1 MAQSPRPPAA
11 GLHQSR
17 VPEGFEADEDLS
29 LPPTTRSPSDRQ
41 ISDSNDDS
49 IDAQTNSTHVPERED
64 NTTISDEGRSQVEGE
79 TSVLSEQEMRRRL
92 MDMDSSFMAQ
102 ISPVANVAPSED
114 TAIYFPC
121 EDRFS
126 ARGERYDR
134 DDMEDPS
141 QAPDGDHDSISL
153 SESMSSPTAAAA
165 ARILSRAKSSLSS
178 DDHDTTENTSY
189 DQENLKRGTDS
200 DENDD
205 TTPQMSADPSPQSG
219 LSTPTKQSF
228 SPKAGASSG
237 DVEDEDFA
245 TPRSRK
251 RPKFLDKIASQRSS
265 YSSYTTIISVD
276 EGSEV
281 TVGADYALQ
290 SGGAAPFNEST
301 HSRPNMDLSR
311 TTSLG
316 SMASGVSTLSDGED
330 KIWSVSSALNAD
342 LGTLN
347 EEASAPEHYLSQGDE
362 ELAPQTPRAADR
374 GLNTPTETVIS
385 QQVRHV
391 LVPATV
397 VREYRDRHRPPS
409 PEKRNGAPT
418 PSIHQHGK
426 SLTLKEQ
433 SSTIDRLMK
442 ENWDL
447 KLKISFLNDALNRR
461 SDEGVKAIISENVEL
476 RTAKFQSMTEIRE
489 LKRSIRELDRKLR
502 EKSDQLAENFK
513 KFKQAESTQSNED
526 QQDIEDRVTYLTERL
541 MIYEVEIERM
551 RHEISTREGE
561 RRRMAEVLKKAG
573 ERRGPDSDIGARE
586 EMVRNSG
593 YLSLILTC

>member
-1 MAQSPRPPAA
+1 MAQSPSSPG

-17 VPEGFEADEDLS
+17 VPGGFETDEDLS
-29 LPPTTRSPSDRQ
+29 MPPITRSPSDRQ
-41 ISDSNDDS
+41 ISVSKDDS

-64 NTTISDEGRSQVEGE
+64 NTTLSDEGRSQIEGE
-79 TSVLSEQEMRRRL
+79 TSILSEQEMRRRL

-102 ISPVANVAPSED
+102 ISPAANIAPSED

-126 ARGERYDR
+126 ARAERFDR
-134 DDMEDPS
+134 DDLEDSS
-141 QAPDGDHDSISL
+141 QVLDGDHDSISI
-153 SESMSSPTAAAA
+153 SESTSSPTAAAA

-189 DQENLKRGTDS
+189 NQENEKRGTES
-200 DENDD
+200 EQNDY
-205 TTPQMSADPSPQSG
+205 SPSPMPAGPPQSG
-219 LSTPTKQSF
+219 LSTPTKQLF
-228 SPKAGASSG
+228 SPSAEASNSG

-251 RPKFLDKIASQRSS
+251 RPKIVDKIASQRTS
-265 YSSYTTIISVD
+265 YSSYTTISTD

-290 SGGAAPFNEST
+290 SGGAAPFNESA
-301 HSRPNMDLSR
+301 HSRANMDLSR

-316 SMASGVSTLSDGED
+316 SMASGVSTLNDGED
-330 KIWSVSSALNAD
+330 KIWSVSNALNAN

-347 EEASAPEHYLSQGDE
+347 EEASALEHNSSQEVE
-362 ELAPQTPRAADR
+362 ELTPETLIGADR
-374 GLNTPTETVIS
+374 ALNTPTETVIS
-385 QQVRHV
+385 QQVRDV

-461 SDEGVKAIISENVEL
+461 SDEGVKAIISENVEM

-513 KFKQAESTQSNED
+513 RFKQAESIQVNED
-526 QQDIEDRVTYLTERL
+526 QQDIDDRVTYLTERL
-541 MIYEVEIERM
+541 MTYEVEIERM

-573 ERRGPDSDIGARE
+573 EGRGPDSDIGARE

-593 YLSLILTC
+593 YPSRMLTC

>member
-1 MAQSPRPPAA
+1 MAQSPSPA

-17 VPEGFEADEDLS
+17 VPGGFETDEDLS
-29 LPPTTRSPSDRQ
+29 IPPITRLSDRQ
-41 ISDSNDDS
+41 ISGCSDEST
-49 IDAQTNSTHVPERED
+49 DAQTKSTHVPEQED
-64 NTTISDEGRSQVEGE
+64 NTTLSDEGRSQIEGE
-79 TSVLSEQEMRRRL
+79 TSILSEQEMRRRL

-102 ISPVANVAPSED
+102 LSPAANPAPSED

-126 ARGERYDR
+126 ARDERFDR
-134 DDMEDPS
+134 DDLDELG
-141 QAPDGDHDSISL
+141 QALDGDHDSVSL
-153 SESMSSPTAAAA
+153 SESMSSPTASAA

-178 DDHDTTENTSY
+178 DGHETTENTAY
-189 DQENLKRGTDS
+189 DQENERRGTES
-200 DENDD
+200 DEHDD
-205 TTPQMSADPSPQSG
+205 TTTQSATEPSPHSG
-219 LSTPTKQSF
+219 LPTPTKQSF
-228 SPKAGASSG
+228 SPSPEAANSG

-251 RPKFLDKIASQRSS
+251 RPKFLDRMASQRSS
-265 YSSYTTIISVD
+265 YSSYTTISTD
-276 EGSEV
+276 GGSEV

-316 SMASGVSTLSDGED
+316 SMASGVSTLSEGED
-330 KIWSVSSALNAD
+330 KIWSVSSALDAH

-347 EEASAPEHYLSQGDE
+347 EEASVPEHNELQGDE

-385 QQVRHV
+385 QQVREV

-513 KFKQAESTQSNED
+513 KFKQVESTHGNED
-526 QQDIEDRVTYLTERL
+526 QQGIDDRVTYLTERL
-541 MIYEVEIERM
+541 MTYEVEIERM

-573 ERRGPDSDIGARE
+573 ERRGPDSDISARE

-593 YLSLILTC
+593 YLSLTVIC

>member
-1 MAQSPRPPAA
+1 MAQSPSPPA
-11 GLHQSR
+11 GLHPSR
-17 VPEGFEADEDLS
+17 VPGGFETDEDLS
-29 LPPTTRSPSDRQ
+29 VSPTIRSTSDRQ
-41 ISDSNDDS
+41 TSDSSDES
-49 IDAQTNSTHVPERED
+49 TDAQTKSTHVPERED
-64 NTTISDEGRSQVEGE
+64 NTTLSDEGRSQIEDD
-79 TSVLSEQEMRRRL
+79 TSTLSEQEMRRRL

-102 ISPVANVAPSED
+102 LSPAANLAPSED

-121 EDRFS
+121 EDRLS
-126 ARGERYDR
+126 ARDERFDREDLEDLGQALDGE
-134 DDMEDPS
+134 
-141 QAPDGDHDSISL
+141 HDTISL

-165 ARILSRAKSSLSS
+165 ARILSRVKSSSS
-178 DDHDTTENTSY
+178 DDRDTTENTRY
-189 DQENLKRGTDS
+189 DQENERRGTES
-200 DENDD
+200 DEHDD
-205 TTPQMSADPSPQSG
+205 TTPQIPTEPSPQSG
-219 LSTPTKQSF
+219 IPTPIKQSF
-228 SPKAGASSG
+228 SPSAEAANSG
-237 DVEDEDFA
+237 DMEDEDFA

-251 RPKFLDKIASQRSS
+251 RPKFLDRMASQRSS
-265 YSSYTTIISVD
+265 YSSYTTISTN

-316 SMASGVSTLSDGED
+316 SMASGVSTLSEGED
-330 KIWSVSSALNAD
+330 KIWSASSALDAH

-347 EEASAPEHYLSQGDE
+347 EEASAPEHDVSQGDE
-362 ELAPQTPRAADR
+362 ELAPQTPRGADR

-385 QQVRHV
+385 QHVRDV

-489 LKRSIRELDRKLR
+489 LKRSVRELDRKLR

-513 KFKQAESTQSNED
+513 KFKQAESTHGNED
-526 QQDIEDRVTYLTERL
+526 QQDIDDRVTYLTERL
-541 MIYEVEIERM
+541 MTYEVEIERM

-586 EMVRNSG
+586 EMVRDSG
-593 YLSLILTC
+593 YISLIVTC

>member
-1 MAQSPRPPAA
+1 MAQSPSPPA
-11 GLHQSR
+11 GPHQSR
-17 VPEGFEADEDLS
+17 VSGGFETDEDLS
-29 LPPTTRSPSDRQ
+29 VPPTTSPSDRQ
-41 ISDSNDDS
+41 ISDSDGESTN
-49 IDAQTNSTHVPERED
+49 AQTKTTNVPERED
-64 NTTISDEGRSQVEGE
+64 NTTISDDGRSQIEGE
-79 TSVLSEQEMRRRL
+79 TSILSEQEMRRRL

-102 ISPVANVAPSED
+102 ISPAANAAPSDD

-126 ARGERYDR
+126 ARDERFDS
-134 DDMEDPS
+134 DDLEDLG
-141 QAPDGDHDSISL
+141 QGLDGDHDINSL

-189 DQENLKRGTDS
+189 GQDNERRGTES

-205 TTPQMSADPSPQSG
+205 TNPTDPSPQPR
-219 LSTPTKQSF
+219 LPTPTKQSF
-228 SPKAGASSG
+228 SPSAEAANSG
-237 DVEDEDFA
+237 DEEDEDFD

-251 RPKFLDKIASQRSS
+251 RPKFLDRMASQRSS
-265 YSSYTTIISVD
+265 YTSYTTISTD
-276 EGSEV
+276 GGSEV

-301 HSRPNMDLSR
+301 HSRPSMDLSR

-330 KIWSVSSALNAD
+330 KIWSVSSALDAHLD
-342 LGTLN
+342 TLN
-347 EEASAPEHYLSQGDE
+347 EEASTPEHNVSQGDE
-362 ELAPQTPRAADR
+362 ELAPRMPRGADMR
-374 GLNTPTETVIS
+374 LNTPTETVIS
-385 QQVRHV
+385 QHVREV

-409 PEKRNGAPT
+409 PEKRNGVPT

-476 RTAKFQSMTEIRE
+476 RTTKFQSMTDIRE

-502 EKSDQLAENFK
+502 EKSDQLAENLK
-513 KFKQAESTQSNED
+513 KFKQAESTHGNEA
-526 QQDIEDRVTYLTERL
+526 QQDIEDRITYLTERL
-541 MIYEVEIERM
+541 MTYEVEIERM

-561 RRRMAEVLKKAG
+561 RRRMADVLKKAG
-573 ERRGPDSDIGARE
+573 ERREPESDIGARE
-586 EMVRNSG
+586 EMVR
-593 YLSLILTC
+593 ILDSIA

>member
-1 MAQSPRPPAA
+1 MAQSPSSPA

-17 VPEGFEADEDLS
+17 VPGGFETDEDLS
-29 LPPTTRSPSDRQ
+29 KPPITRSPSDRQ
-41 ISDSNDDS
+41 ISESNNDS

-64 NTTISDEGRSQVEGE
+64 NTTLSDEGRSQVEGE
-79 TSVLSEQEMRRRL
+79 TSILSEQEMRRRL

-102 ISPVANVAPSED
+102 ISPAANIVPSED

-126 ARGERYDR
+126 ARGERFDR
-134 DDMEDPS
+134 DDLEDSS
-141 QAPDGDHDSISL
+141 QVLDGDHDSISI

-178 DDHDTTENTSY
+178 DDHDTTESTSY
-189 DQENLKRGTDS
+189 NQENEKRGTES
-200 DENDD
+200 EQNDY
-205 TTPQMSADPSPQSG
+205 TTPQMPAGSPQSG

-228 SPKAGASSG
+228 SPSAEATNSG
-237 DVEDEDFA
+237 DVENEDFA

-251 RPKFLDKIASQRSS
+251 RPKFVDKIASQRTS
-265 YSSYTTIISVD
+265 YSSYTTISAD

-301 HSRPNMDLSR
+301 HSRANMDLSR

-330 KIWSVSSALNAD
+330 KIWSVSNALNTN

-347 EEASAPEHYLSQGDE
+347 EEASALEYNASREVE
-362 ELAPQTPRAADR
+362 ELTPETPLGANR

-385 QQVRHV
+385 QQVRDV

-513 KFKQAESTQSNED
+513 RFKQAESIHVNED
-526 QQDIEDRVTYLTERL
+526 QQDIDDRVTYLTERL
-541 MIYEVEIERM
+541 MLYEVEIERM

-593 YLSLILTC
+593 HPRMLTC

>member
-1 MAQSPRPPAA
+1 
-11 GLHQSR
+11 
-17 VPEGFEADEDLS
+17 
-29 LPPTTRSPSDRQ
+29 
-41 ISDSNDDS
+41 
-49 IDAQTNSTHVPERED
+49 
-64 NTTISDEGRSQVEGE
+64 
-79 TSVLSEQEMRRRL
+79 
-92 MDMDSSFMAQ
+92 MDMDSSFIAQ
-102 ISPVANVAPSED
+102 ISPAATVALSED

-121 EDRFS
+121 EDRSS
-126 ARGERYDR
+126 ARGERFDR
-134 DDMEDPS
+134 DDLEDPS
-141 QAPDGDHDSISL
+141 QALDGDHDSISI

-189 DQENLKRGTDS
+189 TQENEKRGTGS
-200 DENDD
+200 DENDY
-205 TTPQMSADPSPQSG
+205 TTPQMTADSPQSG

-228 SPKAGASSG
+228 SPSAEAANSG

-251 RPKFLDKIASQRSS
+251 RPKFVDKIASQRTSF
-265 YSSYTTIISVD
+265 SSYTTISAD

-281 TVGADYALQ
+281 TVVADYALQ
-290 SGGAAPFNEST
+290 SGGAAPFNEPT
-301 HSRPNMDLSR
+301 DSRPNMDLSR

-316 SMASGVSTLSDGED
+316 SMASGISTLSDGED
-330 KIWSVSSALNAD
+330 KTWSVSSALNAH

-347 EEASAPEHYLSQGDE
+347 EESSAPEHNSSQGDE
-362 ELAPQTPRAADR
+362 DLAPQTPIGADR
-374 GLNTPTETVIS
+374 GLNTPTETIIS
-385 QQVRHV
+385 QHVRDV

-447 KLKISFLNDALNRR
+447 KLKISFLDDALNRR

-513 KFKQAESTQSNED
+513 KFKQAESIHVDED
-526 QQDIEDRVTYLTERL
+526 QQDIDDRVKYLTERL

-551 RHEISTREGE
+551 RYEISTREGE
-561 RRRMAEVLKKAG
+561 RRTMAEVLKKAG
-573 ERRGPDSDIGARE
+573 KRRGPDSDIGGRK
-586 EMVRNSG
+586 EMVQNSG
-593 YLSLILTC
+593 YSSLMLTC

>member
-1 MAQSPRPPAA
+1 MAQSPSPPA
-11 GLHQSR
+11 GPHQSR
-17 VPEGFEADEDLS
+17 VPGGFETDEDLS
-29 LPPTTRSPSDRQ
+29 VSPTTRSPSDRQ
-41 ISDSNDDS
+41 TINSNDGS
-49 IDAQTNSTHVPERED
+49 IDAQTKSAHVLQRED
-64 NTTISDEGRSQVEGE
+64 NTILSDEGRSQIEDE
-79 TSVLSEQEMRRRL
+79 TSTLSEQEMRRRL
-92 MDMDSSFMAQ
+92 MDMDSSFMTQ
-102 ISPVANVAPSED
+102 ISPAANLAPSED

-121 EDRFS
+121 EDRLS
-126 ARGERYDR
+126 ARDEKYDH
-134 DDMEDPS
+134 DDLEDLG
-141 QAPDGDHDSISL
+141 QTLDGDHDTISL

-178 DDHDTTENTSY
+178 DDRDATENTSY
-189 DQENLKRGTDS
+189 DQENEARGTAT
-200 DENDD
+200 DEHDD
-205 TTPQMSADPSPQSG
+205 TISQMPTEPPPQAG
-219 LSTPTKQSF
+219 LPTPTTQSF
-228 SPKAGASSG
+228 SPRAEAASSG
-237 DVEDEDFA
+237 DMEDEDFA
-245 TPRSRK
+245 NPRSRK
-251 RPKFLDKIASQRSS
+251 RPKFMDRMASQRSS
-265 YSSYTTIISVD
+265 YSSHTTISTD
-276 EGSEV
+276 GGSEV

-316 SMASGVSTLSDGED
+316 SMASGVSTLSEGED
-330 KIWSVSSALNAD
+330 KMWSVSNALGTH

-347 EEASAPEHYLSQGDE
+347 EEASASEHNVSQGDE
-362 ELAPQTPRAADR
+362 ELIPQTPSGADR
-374 GLNTPTETVIS
+374 GLNTPTETIIS
-385 QQVRHV
+385 QHVRDV

-489 LKRSIRELDRKLR
+489 LKRSVRELDRKLR

-513 KFKQAESTQSNED
+513 KFKQAESAHGNED
-526 QQDIEDRVTYLTERL
+526 QQDIDDRVTYLTERL
-541 MIYEVEIERM
+541 MTYEVEIERM
-551 RHEISTREGE
+551 HHEISTREGE

-586 EMVRNSG
+586 EMVRNSR
-593 YLSLILTC
+593 YLSLTVTC

>member
-1 MAQSPRPPAA
+1 MAQSPSSPA

-17 VPEGFEADEDLS
+17 VPGGFETDEDLS
-29 LPPTTRSPSDRQ
+29 IPPITRSPSDRH
-41 ISDSNDDS
+41 INESNDDS
-49 IDAQTNSTHVPERED
+49 IDAQTNSTHVPETED
-64 NTTISDEGRSQVEGE
+64 NTTLSDEGRSQIEGE
-79 TSVLSEQEMRRRL
+79 TSILSEQEMRMRL
-92 MDMDSSFMAQ
+92 MDMDSSFMVR
-102 ISPVANVAPSED
+102 ISPAANIAPSED

-126 ARGERYDR
+126 ARGERFDR
-134 DDMEDPS
+134 DDLEGPS
-141 QAPDGDHDSISL
+141 QALDEDHDSNSISG
-153 SESMSSPTAAAA
+153 SMSSPTAAAA

-178 DDHDTTENTSY
+178 DDHDNTENTSHN
-189 DQENLKRGTDS
+189 QENEKRGTDS
-200 DENDD
+200 DENDY
-205 TTPQMSADPSPQSG
+205 TAPQMPADLSPQSG

-228 SPKAGASSG
+228 SPSTEAADSG
-237 DVEDEDFA
+237 DVEEEDFA

-251 RPKFLDKIASQRSS
+251 RPKFVDKIASQRTS
-265 YSSYTTIISVD
+265 YSSYTTISAD

-316 SMASGVSTLSDGED
+316 SMASGVSTLNDGED
-330 KIWSVSSALNAD
+330 KILSVSSALNAQ

-347 EEASAPEHYLSQGDE
+347 EEASAPEHHSSQGDE
-362 ELAPQTPRAADR
+362 DLAPQTPTGADR

-385 QQVRHV
+385 QYVRDV

-418 PSIHQHGK
+418 PSVHQHGK

-513 KFKQAESTQSNED
+513 KFKQAESIHVNED
-526 QQDIEDRVTYLTERL
+526 QQDIDDRVTYLTERL

-573 ERRGPDSDIGARE
+573 ERRGPESDIGARE

-593 YLSLILTC
+593 YPSLMLTC

>member
-1 MAQSPRPPAA
+1 MAQSPSSPA

-17 VPEGFEADEDLS
+17 VPGGFETDEDLS
-29 LPPTTRSPSDRQ
+29 IPTRSPSDRQ

-49 IDAQTNSTHVPERED
+49 IDAHTNSTHVPERED
-64 NTTISDEGRSQVEGE
+64 NTTLSDEGRSQMDDE
-79 TSVLSEQEMRRRL
+79 TSILSEQEMRRRL

-102 ISPVANVAPSED
+102 ISPAANIAPSED

-126 ARGERYDR
+126 ARGERFDR
-134 DDMEDPS
+134 NDMEDRS
-141 QAPDGDHDSISL
+141 QALHGEHDSISL

-178 DDHDTTENTSY
+178 DDEN
-189 DQENLKRGTDS
+189 EKRGTES
-200 DENDD
+200 DGNDD
-205 TTPQMSADPSPQSG
+205 TTSQMPTDTSPQSG

-228 SPKAGASSG
+228 SPSAEAANSA

-265 YSSYTTIISVD
+265 YSSYTTISID

-330 KIWSVSSALNAD
+330 RIWSVSSALNAH

-347 EEASAPEHYLSQGDE
+347 EEASAPEHNSSQGDE
-362 ELAPQTPRAADR
+362 ELAPQTPRADR

-385 QQVRHV
+385 QHVRDV

-418 PSIHQHGK
+418 SSIHQHGK

-502 EKSDQLAENFK
+502 EKSEQLAENFK
-513 KFKQAESTQSNED
+513 KFKQAESTHGNED
-526 QQDIEDRVTYLTERL
+526 QQDIDDRVAYLTERL
-541 MIYEVEIERM
+541 MTYEVEIERM
-551 RHEISTREGE
+551 HHEISTREGE

>member
-1 MAQSPRPPAA
+1 MAQSPSPPV
-11 GLHQSR
+11 GPHQSR
-17 VPEGFEADEDLS
+17 VPGGFETDEDLS
-29 LPPTTRSPSDRQ
+29 LPPTARSPSDRQ
-41 ISDSNDDS
+41 ISDSNS
-49 IDAQTNSTHVPERED
+49 EPTDAQTKSTHVPERED
-64 NTTISDEGRSQVEGE
+64 NTTLSDEGRSQIEGE
-79 TSVLSEQEMRRRL
+79 TSILSEQEMRRRL

-102 ISPVANVAPSED
+102 ISPAANLAPAED

-121 EDRFS
+121 EDGFTARDERF
-126 ARGERYDR
+126 DR
-134 DDMEDPS
+134 DDLEDLD
-141 QAPDGDHDSISL
+141 QALDGEHDSISL

-178 DDHDTTENTSY
+178 DDHDTTEDTSY
-189 DQENLKRGTDS
+189 DQENERIGTEP
-200 DENDD
+200 DEHDD
-205 TTPQMSADPSPQSG
+205 TTPQMPTNPSPQSR
-219 LSTPTKQSF
+219 LPTPTKQSL
-228 SPKAGASSG
+228 SPSAEAANSG
-237 DVEDEDFA
+237 VVEDDDFV

-251 RPKFLDKIASQRSS
+251 RPKFLDRMASQRSS
-265 YSSYTTIISVD
+265 YSSYTTISTD
-276 EGSEV
+276 GGSEV

-301 HSRPNMDLSR
+301 HSRPKMDLSR

-316 SMASGVSTLSDGED
+316 SMASGVSTLSEGED
-330 KIWSVSSALNAD
+330 KIWSVSSALDAH

-347 EEASAPEHYLSQGDE
+347 EEGSAAEHEVSQGDE
-362 ELAPQTPRAADR
+362 ELALQTPRGADR

-385 QQVRHV
+385 QHVRDV

-409 PEKRNGAPT
+409 PEKRNGAPA

-513 KFKQAESTQSNED
+513 KFKQAESTHDNED
-526 QQDIEDRVTYLTERL
+526 QQDIDDRVTYLTERL
-541 MIYEVEIERM
+541 MTYEVEFERM

-573 ERRGPDSDIGARE
+573 ERREPDSDIGARE
-586 EMVRNSG
+586 EMVRKPD
-593 YLSLILTC
+593 ILDWL

>member
-1 MAQSPRPPAA
+1 MARSPSPPAE
-11 GLHQSR
+11 LLQSR
-17 VPEGFEADEDLS
+17 VPGGFETDEDLTI
-29 LPPTTRSPSDRQ
+29 PPTTRSPSDRQ
-41 ISDSNDDS
+41 ISDSNDEPT
-49 IDAQTNSTHVPERED
+49 DAPTKSTHDLD
-64 NTTISDEGRSQVEGE
+64 NTTLSDEGRSQIEGE
-79 TSVLSEQEMRRRL
+79 MSILSEQEMRMRL

-102 ISPVANVAPSED
+102 LSPAANIAPSED

-126 ARGERYDR
+126 TRGERFDR
-134 DDMEDPS
+134 DELEDPG
-141 QAPDGDHDSISL
+141 QALDGDHDSISL

-165 ARILSRAKSSLSS
+165 ARILSRARSSLSS

-189 DQENLKRGTDS
+189 DQEDERRGTEPD
-200 DENDD
+200 DNDD
-205 TTPQMSADPSPQSG
+205 ITPQMPADPSPQSG
-219 LSTPTKQSF
+219 ISTPTKQSL
-228 SPKAGASSG
+228 SPSAEAANSG

-251 RPKFLDKIASQRSS
+251 RPKILDKIASQRSS
-265 YSSYTTIISVD
+265 YSSYTTISTD

-330 KIWSVSSALNAD
+330 KIWSVSSALNAH

-347 EEASAPEHYLSQGDE
+347 EEVSAPEHTLSQEDE
-362 ELAPQTPRAADR
+362 ELAPQTPRRADR

-385 QQVRHV
+385 QHVRDV

-397 VREYRDRHRPPS
+397 IREYRDRHRPRS
-409 PEKRNGAPT
+409 PEKRNGVPT

-513 KFKQAESTQSNED
+513 KFKQAESTHAYED
-526 QQDIEDRVTYLTERL
+526 QQDIHDRVTYLTERL
-541 MIYEVEIERM
+541 MTYEVEIDRM

-561 RRRMAEVLKKAG
+561 RTRMAEVLKKAG
-573 ERRGPDSDIGARE
+573 ERRGPDSDIGFRE
-586 EMVRNSG
+586 EMVRNPG